1 MTETFK
7 PIVYLKQHCPFCMK
21 IRLFILEA
29 SIGADVQTR
38 EFASGTPQE
47 EAINAELAAHLSKLS
62 FPAAQVQPGQFI
74 AESDDIIAALARK
87 SGRDPASMPVYQNY
101 VDGPLA
107 TLMRLWKENI
117 DLKKAAAAS

>member
-38 EFASGTPQE
+38 EFA
-47 EAINAELAAHLSKLS
+47 AARR
-62 FPAAQVQPGQFI
+62 
-74 AESDDIIAALARK
+74 RK
-87 SGRDPASMPVYQNY
+87 RRSTRSWQR
-101 VDGPLA
+101 
-107 TLMRLWKENI
+107 T
-117 DLKKAAAAS
+117 